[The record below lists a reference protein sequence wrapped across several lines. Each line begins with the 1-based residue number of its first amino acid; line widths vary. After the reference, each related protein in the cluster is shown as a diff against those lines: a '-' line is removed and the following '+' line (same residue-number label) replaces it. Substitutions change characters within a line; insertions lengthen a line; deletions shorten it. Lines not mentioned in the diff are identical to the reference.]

1 GQSPYVLRPMDI
13 LHLRQFGK
21 LFERFADGATLHLAD
36 RYVHPQERSRDEQEK
51 QHEATSPYTSKIVER
66 AEGDGKNEAA
76 KPADHADETADRADV
91 VRIVDGDVLV
101 DGGLAESHEEAEHE
115 HHDREWDD
123 AHFHMEG
130 NRAGDAAH
138 HIVGRWIG
146 QYEGADHRD
155 LKSPVHHP

>member
-1 GQSPYVLRPMDI
+1 RPHLPYRERQEQRRDRGPEIAPGDGSPGSFPELLVLRSPVPQHRAGQSPYVLRPMDI

-36 RYVHPQERSRDEQEK
+36 RYVHPQEPSRDEQKK
-51 QHEATSPYTSKIVER
+51 QHEATSPYPSKIVER

-101 DGGLAESHEEAEHE
+101 DGGLAES
-115 HHDREWDD
+115 
-123 AHFHMEG
+123 
-130 NRAGDAAH
+130 
-138 HIVGRWIG
+138 
-146 QYEGADHRD
+146 
-155 LKSPVHHP
+155 